1 MTNRSSLLS
10 VHIAFLQRINW
21 LICFG
26 CIHLDFPIAIASII
40 YREHRVSWMT
50 HLVFHI
56 SPFSNSIF
64 SLLSVSFCMSV
75 LHRFIT
81 HLNDSLHRGKR
92 PFSRATQVNFVIT
105 SERNHC
111 LSISSYH
118 RLTDPAQMTTHLI
131 RILLSFSAWLEKH
144 CGQGAQ
150 GREGK

>member
-21 LICFG
+21 LNLFWMYTSG
-26 CIHLDFPIAIASII
+26 LSYIASII

-64 SLLSVSFCMSV
+64 SLLSVSFSMSV

-150 GREGK
+150 GRE